1 MKRIKVLIDFV
12 RLSVAEKI
20 VFCRNVVAR
29 LKANASVFV
38 NPDES
43 LDNVTT
49 LINTLET
56 ANMAAA
62 DGGHSAVVAMHAA
75 ETEVDEAFRVLA
87 AYVDRIAKGDEN
99 IIVTAGFNISKQP
112 TSIQKAELSVTATA
126 NSGSVKLTAKA
137 VAKAGSYIWQYTK
150 DSLPAD
156 DKDWYTAGFTTQASN
171 EIGGLAVASRYYF
184 RVAAVTPDG
193 TSDFCG
199 PVQKIIE

>member
-75 ETEVDEAFRVLA
+75 EAEVDEAFRVLA

-99 IIVTAGFNISKQP
+99 IIVTAGFNTSKQP
-112 TSIQKAELSVTATA
+112 ISIQKAELTVTNGA
-126 NSGSVKLTAKA
+126 NSGGVKLAAKA
-137 VAKAGSYIWQYTK
+137 VAKAGSYIWQYAK
-150 DSLPAD
+150 DNLPAD
-156 DKDWYTAGFTTQASN
+156 DSGWFTAGFTTQANN
-171 EIGGLAVASRYYF
+171 EIGGLSVASRYYF
-184 RVAAVTPDG
+184 RVAAVTPSG